1 MKHIADTKNISIKIN
16 KTTSS
21 VLFLGF
27 AQKTLFINSVV
38 GVFKVDKMV
47 KIAPKNEN
55 QNDTLVSQ
63 FEMNPII
70 LSRVKCNLSVSFDNL
85 QCCLYIV
92 LPLSVKFTQLF
103 GECDDNSIV
112 TTKIIFSI
120 E

>member
-16 KTTSS
+16 KTTSP

-55 QNDTLVSQ
+55 Q
-63 FEMNPII
+63 MI
-70 LSRVKCNLSVSFDNL
+70 LWYHNL
-85 QCCLYIV
+85 
-92 LPLSVKFTQLF
+92 K
-103 GECDDNSIV
+103 
-112 TTKIIFSI
+112 
-120 E
+120 

>member
-47 KIAPKNEN
+47 KMAPKNEN

-63 FEMNPII
+63 FEINPII
-70 LSRVKCNLSVSFDNL
+70 LSRVKCNLSVSSDNFH
-85 QCCLYIV
+85 CCLCIV
-92 LPLSVKFTQLF
+92 LPLTFLFIQIF
-103 GECDDNSIV
+103 GEWDDNSIV
-112 TTKIIFSI
+112 IIKIIFSV

>member
-47 KIAPKNEN
+47 KIAPKN
-55 QNDTLVSQ
+55 
-63 FEMNPII
+63 
-70 LSRVKCNLSVSFDNL
+70 
-85 QCCLYIV
+85 
-92 LPLSVKFTQLF
+92 FTF
-103 GECDDNSIV
+103 NFFVYSNIWGMR
-112 TTKIIFSI
+112 
-120 E
+120 